1 MKLIS
6 VNVSIPKTI
15 EINGALVNTGIYKTP
30 VQSASWLGK
39 LTLEGDDQADKKV
52 HGGLHQAAY
61 CYPLAHYAHWQ
72 ERLSA
77 SDLPYGTFG
86 ENFTITDLDEHNTF
100 IGDVLQIG
108 ETIVQVTMPRI
119 PCFKLA
125 HKLGDPKIIKE
136 FLHSGRSGFYLR
148 VLTEGY
154 VKAGDDI
161 NFITRDP
168 QAISVH
174 TALILQKLDLDLI
187 KDTTPEDILK
197 NALAISSLAP
207 LLKEEYS
214 KRLLAI
220 SS

>member
-1 MKLIS
+1 MKVIS

-15 EINGALVNTGIYKTP
+15 EINGELVSTGIYKNP
-30 VQSASWLGK
+30 VPAAIWLGK
-39 LTLEGDDQADKKV
+39 LTLDGDDQADKKV
-52 HGGLHQAAY
+52 HGGPHQAAY

-72 ERLSA
+72 ERLAA

-86 ENFTITDLDEHNTF
+86 ENFTITGLDEHNTF

-108 ETIVQVTMPRI
+108 EAVVQVTMPRI

-125 HKLGDPKIIKE
+125 HKLGDAKIIKE
-136 FLHSGRSGFYLR
+136 FLQSGRSGFYLR
-148 VLTEGY
+148 VLTEGN
-154 VKAGDDI
+154 VKAGDA
-161 NFITRDP
+161 ITIISHDP

-187 KDTTPEDILK
+187 KNSAPENILRS
-197 NALAISSLAP
+197 ALSISSLAP

-214 KRLLAI
+214 KRLALI
-220 SS
+220 T

>member
-1 MKLIS
+1 MKVIS

-15 EINGALVNTGIYKTP
+15 EINGELVSTGIYKNP
-30 VQSASWLGK
+30 VPEAIWLGK
-39 LTLEGDDQADKKV
+39 LTLDGDDQADKKV
-52 HGGLHQAAY
+52 HGGPHQAAY

-72 ERLSA
+72 ERLAA

-86 ENFTITDLDEHNTF
+86 ENFTITGLDEHNTF

-108 ETIVQVTMPRI
+108 EAVVQVTMPRI

-125 HKLGDPKIIKE
+125 HKLGDAKIIKE

-148 VLTEGY
+148 VLTEGN
-154 VKAGDDI
+154 VKAGDA
-161 NFITRDP
+161 ITIISHDP

-187 KDTTPEDILK
+187 KNSAPENILRS
-197 NALAISSLAP
+197 ALSISSLAP

-214 KRLLAI
+214 KRLALI
-220 SS
+220 T